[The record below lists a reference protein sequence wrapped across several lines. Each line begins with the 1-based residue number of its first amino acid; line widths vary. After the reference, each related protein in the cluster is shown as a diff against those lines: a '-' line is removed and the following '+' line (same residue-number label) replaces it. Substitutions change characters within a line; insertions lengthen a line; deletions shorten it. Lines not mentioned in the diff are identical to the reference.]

1 MQNSKTTY
9 AILYTYTYDILNN
22 ANVKNTT
29 GITIFKTIPIKNPTK
44 ITHRNTI
51 SVVVKI
57 GKTVQK

>member
-9 AILYTYTYDILNN
+9 VILFTNTYDILNN

-44 ITHRNTI
+44 ITHRTTI
-51 SVVVKI
+51 SVVVKM

>member
-9 AILYTYTYDILNN
+9 AIIYNNTYDILNN

-29 GITIFKTIPIKNPTK
+29 GITIFKTIPIKNPTN